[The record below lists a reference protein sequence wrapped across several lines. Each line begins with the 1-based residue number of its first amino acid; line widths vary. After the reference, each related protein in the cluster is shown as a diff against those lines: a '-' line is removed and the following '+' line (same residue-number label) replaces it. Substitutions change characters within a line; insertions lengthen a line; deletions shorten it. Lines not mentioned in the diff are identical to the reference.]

1 LKDLLLQD
9 CVGRYH
15 APQTTVQTC
24 PCLDLL
30 PAWLFVNVLVLSSE
44 NIEVIVVEIDD
55 VSWIARRN
63 AKPLISI
70 SMTSA

>member
-1 LKDLLLQD
+1 
-9 CVGRYH
+9 
-15 APQTTVQTC
+15 
-24 PCLDLL
+24 LDLL